1 MADAGDWASCVCL
14 MGGIR
19 GVGQPRLIGLAKKWG
34 DGLNRYDDPRGYQV
48 FGAEAGVVTVPTR
61 IHTWRIQQA
70 QGRVNGVIVNTLG
83 LSR

>member
-1 MADAGDWASCVCL
+1 MADTDDWASCVCL

>member
-1 MADAGDWASCVCL
+1 MADTDDWASYVCL
-14 MGGIR
+14 MGGIQ

-34 DGLNRYDDPRGYQV
+34 DGLNRYDEPRDYQV
-48 FGAEAGVVTVPTR
+48 FGVEVDVTTVATW

-70 QGRVNGVIVNTLG
+70 QGRVNGVIVNTFG